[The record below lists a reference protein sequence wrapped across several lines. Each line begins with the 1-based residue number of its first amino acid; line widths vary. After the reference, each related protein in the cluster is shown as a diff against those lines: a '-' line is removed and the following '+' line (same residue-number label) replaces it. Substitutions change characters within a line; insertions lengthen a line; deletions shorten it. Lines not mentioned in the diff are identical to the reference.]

1 MPDSGL
7 IVLSLVCLAAGVGFL
22 LFPHPL
28 LAISQAM
35 NRTLVP
41 LDAKLVRFRYIS
53 GVFLFVASY
62 LCFRLAL
69 DLPGVVN

>member
-7 IVLSLVCLAAGVGFL
+7 LLLSLVCLGAGVGFL

-41 LDAKLVRFRYIS
+41 LDAKLMRHRYVC
-53 GVFLFVASY
+53 GVLLFVVSF

-69 DLPGVVN
+69 LVPGLVN